1 MEGHA
6 IHTESCLHIQQDED
20 NVCAD
25 VRVLPTVGRLP
36 GTVLPTATT
45 KFTPYQ

>member
-20 NVCAD
+20 D
-25 VRVLPTVGRLP
+25 VYAGVTVQPTVGRLP
-36 GTVLPTATT
+36 GTVLPAAI
-45 KFTPYQ
+45 